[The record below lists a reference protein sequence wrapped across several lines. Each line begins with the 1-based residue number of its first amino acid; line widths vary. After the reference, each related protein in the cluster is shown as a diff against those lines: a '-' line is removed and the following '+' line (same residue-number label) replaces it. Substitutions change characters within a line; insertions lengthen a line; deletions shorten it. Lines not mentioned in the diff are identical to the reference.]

1 MSVVKDVLG
10 RFVLTRRFFQTKP
23 VPYKPIQTPV
33 GKGIRTESHV
43 AKKTRE
49 EDPLKRQQIEEGAM
63 YQLLREAKARQASQQ
78 ASEGTTP
85 KSQEKQAVTA
95 PERQK
100 ATTEGKARIPV
111 GAGDSESRG

>member
-1 MSVVKDVLG
+1 MSAVKDVLG

-43 AKKTRE
+43 AKKTRD
-49 EDPLKRQQIEEGAM
+49 EDPLKRQQIEETAM
-63 YQLLREAKARQASQQ
+63 YQLLREARSRQASQE
-78 ASEGTTP
+78 ASGSITP
-85 KSQEKQAVTA
+85 KSHEKHAVTA
-95 PERQK
+95 PEKQK
-100 ATTEGKARIPV
+100 TTTEGKVRIPV